1 MSWNHTQEYET
12 AGFQDYASRLG
23 GGQYEKVWD
32 LGELLSSISL
42 ICNAVMPN
50 FNDTHCAVRL
60 YTSTEVSGPSTC
72 CLELHSRSLLTGGQ
86 QLGIHRAEHADKWSN
101 A

>member
-32 LGELLSSISL
+32 LGELPSSISL
-42 ICNAVMPN
+42 ICNAL
-50 FNDTHCAVRL
+50 VRD
-60 YTSTEVSGPSTC
+60 
-72 CLELHSRSLLTGGQ
+72 
-86 QLGIHRAEHADKWSN
+86 IA
-101 A
+101 